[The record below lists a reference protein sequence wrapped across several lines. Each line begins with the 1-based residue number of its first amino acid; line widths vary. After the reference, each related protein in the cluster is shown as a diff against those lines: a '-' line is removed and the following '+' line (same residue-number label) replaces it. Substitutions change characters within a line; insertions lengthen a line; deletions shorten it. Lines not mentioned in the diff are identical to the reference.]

1 MLPKSKSRKTRTVA
15 TTITDFC
22 GNSHP
27 CTVQAFF
34 RITPSRQQEYRNG
47 IQRARLP
54 ALWHQLQYRQDK
66 TARYHLTTPLL
77 SSVRPQLTQYLQDE
91 PESSAWSP
99 SGRPGTFAVV
109 GRVAPYE
116 EVWAECDGCES
127 RDREFSEEGG
137 DEHLAGRGC
146 ALEYQ
151 GYSGCYI
158 GAEEMRARR

>member
-1 MLPKSKSRKTRTVA
+1 MLPRSEFRKPRTVA
-15 TTITDFC
+15 TTITNFPD
-22 GNSHP
+22 STHP
-27 CTVQAFF
+27 CTAQAIFF
-34 RITPSRQQEYRNG
+34 RITQSRQKESRNG

-109 GRVAPYE
+109 GAYE
-116 EVWAECDGCES
+116 ELWAECDDCENI
-127 RDREFSEEGG
+127 DRGPSQEGG
-137 DEHLAGRGC
+137 YEHLAVLGC
-146 ALEYQ
+146 GLEYQ

-158 GAEEMRARR
+158 GAEEMRVRR